1 MSAEPLAVHIAG
13 RYAGEID
20 RIGNRLRLAYDAD
33 YAVSAS
39 AVPLSLS
46 LPLDREVIVGA
57 EVAGWLDGLLP
68 GNERVRRRWAARHDA
83 RSPSSFDLLSTP
95 IGLDCP
101 GAVRTCPRSEAQHLA
116 SRPGGVDWL
125 TEAEFGELVVEI
137 VRDQAWERS
146 GGRGA
151 YSLAG
156 AQAKTALCRRGDRW
170 GEPWGTTA
178 STHILK
184 PSMRDLAD
192 QAINEHLC
200 LAAAR
205 HCGLVAARTEAL
217 RVGPYSVVAVERYDR
232 VATSGG
238 AVARVHQEDLHQACG
253 KPDQPIYQDEHGG
266 GHSVARLAGLL
277 ADHSIDRDADRARFF
292 DALAFNWIV
301 CNTDAHAKNYS
312 LLIGPR
318 GVARLAP
325 LYDIWSY
332 MPYDPDYIRSH
343 TMAMSAL
350 SDRRILAAENPDAW
364 RAAARAAGLDADDGP
379 ERAARLARLIPPAF
393 VRAVDELPA
402 RLRTSPIVADLTGQM
417 SARGTHC
424 LTALAARHPEH
435 TVPF

>member
-13 RYAGEID
+13 HYAGEID
-20 RIGNRLRLAYDAD
+20 RIGNRLRLTYDSE
-33 YAVSAS
+33 YAASAS

-46 LPLDREVIVGA
+46 LPLDREASAGT

-68 GNERVRRRWAARHDA
+68 GNERVRRLWAARHGA
-83 RSPSSFDLLSTP
+83 RSPSAFDLLSTP

-101 GAVRTCPRSEAQHLA
+101 GAVQTCPRSEAQHLA

-125 TEAEFGELVVEI
+125 TESGFGELVVEI

-156 AQAKTALCRRGDRW
+156 AQAKTALCRQGDRW
-170 GEPWGTTA
+170 GEPWGTTP
-178 STHILK
+178 STYILK
-184 PSMRDLAD
+184 PSMRDLTD

-217 RVGPYSVVAVERYDR
+217 RVRGHSAVSVERYDR
-232 VATSGG
+232 VLTDDGT
-238 AVARVHQEDLHQACG
+238 VARVHQEDFHQACG
-253 KPDQPIYQDEHGG
+253 KPDQPIYQDEYGG
-266 GHSVARLAGLL
+266 GHSVARLARLL
-277 ADHSIDRDADRARFF
+277 ADHSIDRDADRQRFF
-292 DALAFNWIV
+292 DALAYNWIV

-318 GVARLAP
+318 GAARLAP

-332 MPYDPDYIRSH
+332 MPYDAEYIRSH
-343 TMAMSAL
+343 TLAMSAV
-350 SDRRILAAENPDAW
+350 SDRRILAADQPDAW
-364 RAAARAAGLDADDGP
+364 RAAARAAGLDAEDGP
-379 ERAARLARLIPPAF
+379 ERAAHLARLVPAAF

-402 RLRTSPIVADLTGQM
+402 GLRASPIVADLSGQM
-417 SARGTHC
+417 SGRGAHC
-424 LTALAARHPEH
+424 LAALATRHPD
-435 TVPF
+435 PP